1 MTVKVVTDSTSD
13 IPASM
18 ANALGVRIV
27 PIYVRF
33 GGEAY
38 RDGVDISADEFYE
51 RLVKSPVHPATSQ
64 PSPADFTP
72 VYSELA
78 EEAEAIVSIHIS
90 SRISGTYDSAL
101 LARETAQPK
110 GRIEVIDSKLNS
122 VGLALVVI
130 AAARLAS
137 QGAGVEDVLAETHRA
152 VDEVKMFGMFATMK
166 YLALGGR
173 VPRSVATTASI
184 LKVMPLL
191 TFREGEIIRAGLVR
205 TVSKGMDRLYEWVHG
220 RPDIVELGISH
231 SMVPEQAEEL
241 KKRLG
246 SLVPEERI
254 QLFHLGA
261 ALGVHGGPGVVVI
274 GLRQSV

>member
-13 IPASM
+13 IPSSTAD
-18 ANALGVRIV
+18 ALGVTIV

-38 RDGVDISADEFYE
+38 RDGVDISNDEFYE
-51 RLVKSPVHPATSQ
+51 RLVTSPVHPATSQ
-64 PSPADFTP
+64 PSPADFTAA
-72 VYSELA
+72 YSQLA
-78 EEAEAIVSIHIS
+78 DEADAIVSIHIS

-101 LARETAQPK
+101 LSRETAQQQ

-122 VGLALVVI
+122 VGLALVVM

-152 VDEVKMFGMFATMK
+152 IDEVKMFGMFATMR

-191 TFREGEIIRAGLVR
+191 TFRDGEIIRAGLVR
-205 TVSKGMDRLYEWVHG
+205 TASRGMDRLYDWVHG
-220 RPDIVELGISH
+220 RSGIVELGISH
-231 SMVPEQAEEL
+231 SLVPEQAAEL
-241 KKRLG
+241 KRRLS
-246 SLVPEERI
+246 SLVPEESI

-261 ALGVHGGPGVVVI
+261 ALGVHGGPGVLVI
-274 GLRQSV
+274 GLRERV